1 MINKNEDGREV
12 DNIVYIDTN
21 GTEITSE
28 RQYTKFPFDVREL
41 MFLEKGNKMLNV
53 KNPFS
58 GEQYLLSP
66 VEESVYSVIMG
77 AQMIPGYE
85 QNNRLI
91 QMVRDGLNWFR
102 DNNAKAYMALLD

>member
-1 MINKNEDGREV
+1 MINKNEDGREI
-12 DNIVYIDTN
+12 DNIVYIDNN
-21 GTEITSE
+21 GTEITSKK
-28 RQYTKFPFDVREL
+28 QYTKFPFDVREL
-41 MFLEKGNKMLNV
+41 MFLEEDDEMLNV

-77 AQMIPGYE
+77 AQMMPGYE
-85 QNNRLI
+85 RNNRLI